1 MLLLKDKPTY
11 MYMYKIMPLSPKPTY
26 MHMYMYAAS
35 FKLSSTP
42 KNILADILEMPL
54 IDLLPNNFH
63 RLKNFF
69 YLPVSVAE
77 AKRTFSLQKP
87 VKNYQRSEMMQERL
101 NELATLSINC
111 EIDLKLDLT
120 TVIHDFADKSQE
132 NVSLVHI
139 E

>member
-69 YLPVSVAE
+69 ICLCL
-77 AKRTFSLQKP
+77 SLRQ
-87 VKNYQRSEMMQERL
+87 NAHFLFRNQ
-101 NELATLSINC
+101 
-111 EIDLKLDLT
+111 
-120 TVIHDFADKSQE
+120 
-132 NVSLVHI
+132 
-139 E
+139 